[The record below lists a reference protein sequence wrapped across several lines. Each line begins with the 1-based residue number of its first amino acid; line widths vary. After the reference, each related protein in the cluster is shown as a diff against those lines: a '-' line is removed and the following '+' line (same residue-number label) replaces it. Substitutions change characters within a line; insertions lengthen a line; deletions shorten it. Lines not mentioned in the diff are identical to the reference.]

1 MKQLCEICG
10 EELAQP
16 EQAYRLKIEMYADP
30 SPPEIT
36 QEDMEGRDFEAE
48 MRELI
53 EQMAGLDPAEA
64 EAEVYE
70 SYLFTLCGRCRRRLH
85 EGLMR
90 GQTPFDQYIDKAG
103 E

>member
-1 MKQLCEICG
+1 MKQLCEFCG
-10 EELAQP
+10 QELARP

-36 QEDMEGRDFEAE
+36 EADLAGRDFEAE

-53 EQMAGLDPAEA
+53 EQMADLDPAEA

-70 SYLFTLCGRCRRRLH
+70 SYLFTLCGACRRRLH
-85 EGLMR
+85 EGLRR
-90 GQTPFDQYIDKAG
+90 GQTPFDKYFGEAG